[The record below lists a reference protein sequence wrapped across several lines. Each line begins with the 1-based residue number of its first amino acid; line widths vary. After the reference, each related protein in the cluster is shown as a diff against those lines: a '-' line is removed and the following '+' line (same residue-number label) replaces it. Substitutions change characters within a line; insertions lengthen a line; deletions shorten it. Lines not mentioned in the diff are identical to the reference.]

1 MSKELLGNCDCGAI
15 HYKIMGNARLAVN
28 CHCNACRKRN
38 GSAYSTYCMVN
49 QENFSIERGQD
60 YLSVYENESGGK
72 KHFCSKCGSP
82 LYNFNPRFEGRLMV
96 VYGSLAEHKSLAPT
110 FNVFCESQ
118 LPWVGNI
125 TSIKS
130 FEKSIER

>member
-1 MSKELLGNCDCGAI
+1 MSKELSGGCDCGAI
-15 HYKIMGNARLAVN
+15 HYRLKGFVRLIVN

-38 GSAYSTYCMVN
+38 GSAYSTYCMVAH
-49 QENFSIERGQD
+49 ENFSIDRGQE
-60 YLSVYENESGGK
+60 YLSVYENEKSGK

-82 LYNFNPRFEGRLMV
+82 LYNFNPRFEGRFMV
-96 VYGSLAEHKSLAPT
+96 VYGSLAEYKDYAPS

-118 LPWVGNI
+118 LPWVENI
-125 TSIKS
+125 ASIKS